1 MYTNILYL
9 MFCFEIYILSN
20 NRYEFRLRKLI
31 ENKLNTLSKGQ
42 IERLIFI
49 EFRAYFLGEVK
60 RTDIMERFGVA
71 SAAATRDL
79 TLYKDLSD
87 GNIVLEQKSK
97 VYQPVKD
104 FKPLF
109 SHSVDQVLEALSQGY
124 GEASSKSKPLV
135 LSETPRV
142 LSRPS
147 LEILAPIAN
156 AIYRKKAAS
165 ICYYSFSSGRSTRE
179 IVPFALI
186 NNGHRWHVRAYD
198 RMRKGFRDFVLTRIE
213 NPSLIENSQVEDY
226 EMPSED
232 AYWSRIVKLELVPHP
247 RRSDQDHQII
257 MMDYEMK
264 DGVLTVQV
272 RAAIAGYLL
281 RQWSVDCSSDQSL
294 DGEEYRLWLRNHPI
308 LYGIDSAKLAP
319 GYKDPITG

>member
-1 MYTNILYL
+1 MYTDLFNLIFNLH
-9 MFCFEIYILSN
+9 FYILN
-20 NRYEFRLRKLI
+20 VDRYQFGLRKLI
-31 ENKLNTLSKGQ
+31 ENHLNALSKGQ
-42 IERLIFI
+42 IERLTFI

-87 GNIVLEQKSK
+87 NNIILEQKSK
-97 VYQPVKD
+97 VYQPEKG

-109 SHSVDQVLEALSQGY
+109 AHPIDHVLDALSQGY
-124 GEASSKSKPLV
+124 GESSSKSKPLV
-135 LSETPRV
+135 PSETPRV

-147 LEILAPIAN
+147 LEILVPITN
-156 AIYRKKAAS
+156 AIYRKRAVS
-165 ICYYSFSSGRSTRE
+165 ICYYSFSSGKSTRE

-213 NPSLIENSQVEDY
+213 NPSLIENSQVQDY

-232 AYWSRIVKLELVPHP
+232 AYWSRIVELELVPHP
-247 RRSDQDHQII
+247 RRTAQDHQII

-264 DGVLTVQV
+264 DGVLSVQV

-281 RQWSVDCSSDQSL
+281 RQWSVDCSADQSL